1 MDEGHRMEGASP
13 LTRGPQGAGSLH
25 LLQDRRDAPDETGV
39 GTLGSKGEISEQT
52 AGLGTPQRDT

>member
-1 MDEGHRMEGASP
+1 MEGASP

-39 GTLGSKGEISEQT
+39 GTLRSKGEISEQT